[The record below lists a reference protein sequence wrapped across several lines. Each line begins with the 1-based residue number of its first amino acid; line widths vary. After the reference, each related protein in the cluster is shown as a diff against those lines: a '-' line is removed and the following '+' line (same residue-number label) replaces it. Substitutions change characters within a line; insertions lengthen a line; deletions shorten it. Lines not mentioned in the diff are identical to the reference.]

1 MDAGDA
7 APTRPA
13 LGLLLG
19 FEDTMAEFVEL
30 AREGEAAGMDS
41 MYTVEAGRS
50 AFVSAAAVI
59 AATERVTVGTYIA
72 NAYAREPWLT
82 AIAARDLDEMSGG
95 RFTLGLGTGN
105 RHFNEW
111 YMGVDDFRPLGKL
124 RDYIEIVRSAVAGR
138 AGEPVCY
145 EGEHHRI
152 RWRASWEPTRPSIPV
167 YLSASGPKMVRLAGQ
182 VADGVGVG
190 VMSSVEFMR
199 DIVRPAA
206 QQAAADAGRDSAS
219 VGFLMGSFLSVND
232 DEELARNAA
241 KATICGL
248 FHPVPHPYYDS
259 QLRQLGYA
267 DFADAATRLM
277 PEGQMREA
285 IGLVPDEVVDT
296 MTITGTPAQCA
307 SRIAD
312 YSGLTAE
319 IILFRVPQHTDRPGL
334 AGYESMFE
342 VISLAND

>member
-1 MDAGDA
+1 MS
-7 APTRPA
+7 RPA

-19 FEDTMAEFVEL
+19 FEESMADFVEL
-30 AREGEAAGMDS
+30 AREGEAAGMES

-105 RHFNEW
+105 RHFNDW

-124 RDYIEIVRSAVAGR
+124 RDYIEIVRNAVAGR
-138 AGEPVCY
+138 AGEPVRY
-145 EGEHHRI
+145 DGDHHRI
-152 RWRASWEPTRPSIPV
+152 RWRATWEPTRPSIPV
-167 YLSASGPKMVRLAGQ
+167 YLSASGPKMVKLAGA

-190 VMSSVEFMR
+190 VMSSVDFMR

-206 QQAAADAGRDSAS
+206 QEAASEAGRDPVS
-219 VGFLMGSFLSVND
+219 VGFLMGSFLSVNE

-259 QLRQLGYA
+259 QLRQLGFEE
-267 DFADAATRLM
+267 FADAASRLM
-277 PEGQMREA
+277 PEGQIREA

-307 SRIAD
+307 ARIAD
-312 YSGLTAE
+312 YSDLTSE
-319 IILFRVPQHTDRPGL
+319 IILFRVPQRTDPAGL
-334 AGYESMFE
+334 AGYESLFE
-342 VISLAND
+342 VIALAST

>member
-1 MDAGDA
+1 MS
-7 APTRPA
+7 RPA

-19 FEDTMAEFVEL
+19 FEDSMADFVEL
-30 AREGEAAGMDS
+30 ARQGEAAGMES

-72 NAYAREPWLT
+72 NVYAREPWLT

-111 YMGVDDFRPLGKL
+111 YMGIDDFRPLGKL
-124 RDYIEIVRSAVAGR
+124 RDYIQIVRSAVAGR
-138 AGEPVCY
+138 PGEPVRY
-145 EGEHHRI
+145 EGDHHRI
-152 RWRASWEPTRPSIPV
+152 RWRATWEPTRPSIPV
-167 YLSASGPKMVRLAGQ
+167 YLSASGPKMVRLAGE

-206 QQAAADAGRDSAS
+206 REAAGDAGRDPDSLA
-219 VGFLMGSFLSVND
+219 FPMGSFISINED
-232 DEELARNAA
+232 SELAR
-241 KATICGL
+241 KVTQATICGL

-259 QLRQLGYA
+259 QLRQLGF
-267 DFADAATRLM
+267 DEFADAAARLM
-277 PEGQMREA
+277 PEGQLREA
-285 IGLVPDEVVDT
+285 MDLVPDEVVDT
-296 MTITGTPAQCA
+296 MSITGTPAQCA
-307 SRIAD
+307 ARIAD
-312 YSGLTAE
+312 YNDQADE
-319 IILFRVPQHTDRPGL
+319 IILYRLPQRTDPSGL
-334 AGYESMFE
+334 AGYESLFE
-342 VISLAND
+342 VVSLASA

>member
-1 MDAGDA
+1 MS
-7 APTRPA
+7 RPG

-19 FEDTMAEFVEL
+19 FEDTMADFVEL
-30 AREGEAAGMDS
+30 AREGEGAGMES

-82 AIAARDLDEMSGG
+82 AIAARDLDELSGG

-138 AGEPVCY
+138 AGEPVRC
-145 EGEHHRI
+145 EGDHHRI
-152 RWRASWEPTRPSIPV
+152 RWRATWEPTRPSIPV
-167 YLSASGPKMVRLAGQ
+167 YLSASGPKMVRLAGE

-190 VMSSVEFMR
+190 VMSSAEFMR

-206 QQAAADAGRDSAS
+206 QTAATEAGRDSDS
-219 VGFLMGSFLSVND
+219 VGFLMGSFLSVNN
-232 DEELARNAA
+232 DEELARNAT
-241 KATICGL
+241 KTTICGL

-259 QLRQLGYA
+259 QLRQLGFA
-267 DFADAATRLM
+267 DFADAAARLM
-277 PEGQMREA
+277 PEGQIREA

-296 MTITGTPAQCA
+296 MTITGTPTQCA
-307 SRIAD
+307 DRIAD
-312 YSGLTAE
+312 YSGLTSE
-319 IILFRVPQHTDRPGL
+319 IILFRVAQRTDPPGL
-334 AGYESMFE
+334 AGYESLFE
-342 VISLAND
+342 VIVLAAS

>member
-1 MDAGDA
+1 MSK
-7 APTRPA
+7 PA

-19 FEDTMAEFVEL
+19 FEDSMADFVEL
-30 AREGEAAGMDS
+30 ARQGEAAGMDS

-59 AATERVTVGTYIA
+59 AATERVAVGTYIA

-82 AIAARDLDEMSGG
+82 AIAARDLDEMSEG

-111 YMGVDDFRPLGKL
+111 YMGIDDFRPLGKL
-124 RDYIEIVRSAVAGR
+124 RDYIGIVRSAVAGR
-138 AGEPVCY
+138 AGEPVRY

-152 RWRASWEPTRPSIPV
+152 RWRATWEPTRPSIPV
-167 YLSASGPKMVRLAGQ
+167 YLSASGPKMVRLAGE

-206 QQAAADAGRDSAS
+206 REAAGDAGRDPDELD
-219 VGFLMGSFLSVND
+219 FPMGSFISINED
-232 DEELARNAA
+232 PELAR
-241 KATICGL
+241 KVTQATICGL

-259 QLRQLGYA
+259 QLRQLGF
-267 DFADAATRLM
+267 DEFADAAAHLV
-277 PEGQMREA
+277 PQGQMREA
-285 IGLVPDEVVDT
+285 MDLVPDEVVDT
-296 MTITGTPAQCA
+296 MSITGTPAQCA
-307 SRIAD
+307 ARIAD
-312 YSGLTAE
+312 YDGLADE
-319 IILFRVPQHTDRPGL
+319 IILYRLPQRTDPPGL
-334 AGYESMFE
+334 AGYESLFE
-342 VISLAND
+342 VVSLASA

>member
-1 MDAGDA
+1 MS
-7 APTRPA
+7 RPA

-19 FEDTMAEFVEL
+19 FEDSMADFVEL
-30 AREGEAAGMDS
+30 ARQGEAAGMES

-72 NAYAREPWLT
+72 NVYAREPWLT

-111 YMGVDDFRPLGKL
+111 YMGIDDFRPLGKL
-124 RDYIEIVRSAVAGR
+124 RDYIQIVRSAVAGR
-138 AGEPVCY
+138 AGEPVRY
-145 EGEHHRI
+145 EGDHHRI
-152 RWRASWEPTRPSIPV
+152 RWRATWEPTRPSIPV
-167 YLSASGPKMVRLAGQ
+167 YLSASGPKMVRLAGE

-206 QQAAADAGRDSAS
+206 REAAGDAGRDPDSLA
-219 VGFLMGSFLSVND
+219 FPMGSFISINED
-232 DEELARNAA
+232 SELAR
-241 KATICGL
+241 KVTQATICGL

-259 QLRQLGYA
+259 QLRQLGF
-267 DFADAATRLM
+267 DEFADAAARLM
-277 PEGQMREA
+277 PEGQLREA
-285 IGLVPDEVVDT
+285 MDLVPDEVVDT
-296 MTITGTPAQCA
+296 MSITGTPAQCA
-307 SRIAD
+307 ARIAD
-312 YSGLTAE
+312 YNDQADE
-319 IILFRVPQHTDRPGL
+319 IILYRLPQRTDPSGL
-334 AGYESMFE
+334 AGYESLFE
-342 VISLAND
+342 VVSLASA

>member
-1 MDAGDA
+1 MA
-7 APTRPA
+7 RPG

-19 FEDTMAEFVEL
+19 FEDTMADFVEL
-30 AREGEAAGMDS
+30 AREGEAAGMES

-124 RDYIEIVRSAVAGR
+124 RDYIEIVHSAVAGR
-138 AGEPVCY
+138 AGEPVRY
-145 EGEHHRI
+145 EGDHHRI

-167 YLSASGPKMVRLAGQ
+167 YLSASGPKMVRLAGE

-190 VMSSVEFMR
+190 VMSSAEFMR
-199 DIVRPAA
+199 NIVRPAA
-206 QQAAADAGRDSAS
+206 QQAAGEAGRDPAG
-219 VGFLMGSFLSVND
+219 VGFLMGSFLSVNE

-259 QLRQLGYA
+259 QLRQLGF
-267 DFADAATRLM
+267 DEFADAASRLM
-277 PEGQMREA
+277 PQGQIREA
-285 IGLVPDEVVDT
+285 IDLVPDEVVDT

-307 SRIAD
+307 DRISD
-312 YSGLTAE
+312 YSDLTAE
-319 IILFRVPQHTDRPGL
+319 IILFRVPQRTDSPGL
-334 AGYESMFE
+334 AGYESLFE
-342 VISLAND
+342 VVALAAA

>member
-1 MDAGDA
+1 MS
-7 APTRPA
+7 RPA

-19 FEDTMAEFVEL
+19 FEDSMAEFVEL
-30 AREGEAAGMDS
+30 AREGEAAGMES

-59 AATERVTVGTYIA
+59 AATERVAVGTYIA

-105 RHFNEW
+105 RHFNDW
-111 YMGVDDFRPLGKL
+111 YMGIDDFRPLGKL
-124 RDYIEIVRSAVAGR
+124 RDYIQIVRSAVAGR
-138 AGEPVCY
+138 AGAPVRY
-145 EGEHHRI
+145 EGDQHRI
-152 RWRASWEPTRPSIPV
+152 RWRASWEPTRASIPV
-167 YLSASGPKMVRLAGQ
+167 YLSASGPKMVRLAGE

-190 VMSSVEFMR
+190 VMASAEFMR

-206 QQAAADAGRDSAS
+206 QQAAGEAGRDPDS

-259 QLRQLGYA
+259 QLRQLGF
-267 DFADAATRLM
+267 DEFADAATRLM
-277 PEGQMREA
+277 PQGQIREA

-307 SRIAD
+307 ERISD

-319 IILFRVPQHTDRPGL
+319 IILFRVPQRTDSSGL
-334 AGYESMFE
+334 AGYESLFE
-342 VISLAND
+342 VVSLAGT

>member
-1 MDAGDA
+1 MSN
-7 APTRPA
+7 PA

-19 FEDTMAEFVEL
+19 VEDSMADFVEL
-30 AREGEAAGMDS
+30 ASEGEAAGMES

-111 YMGVDDFRPLGKL
+111 YMGVDDYRPLGKL
-124 RDYIEIVRSAVAGR
+124 RDYIQIVRSAVAGR
-138 AGEPVCY
+138 AGEPVRY

-152 RWRASWEPTRPSIPV
+152 RWRASWEPTRPSLPV
-167 YLSASGPKMVRLAGQ
+167 YLSASGPKMVRLAGE

-190 VMSSVEFMR
+190 VMASAGFMR

-206 QQAAADAGRDSAS
+206 QEAASEAGRGPDSVS
-219 VGFLMGSFLSVND
+219 FLMGSFLSVNE

-259 QLRQLGYA
+259 QLRQLGFD
-267 DFADAATRLM
+267 DFADAASRLM
-277 PEGQMREA
+277 PAGQIREA

-296 MTITGTPAQCA
+296 MTITGTPIQCA
-307 SRIAD
+307 DRVAD

-319 IILFRVPQHTDRPGL
+319 IILFRVPQRTDAPGL
-334 AGYESMFE
+334 AGYESLFE
-342 VISLAND
+342 VVSLAGA

>member
-1 MDAGDA
+1 MSK
-7 APTRPA
+7 PA

-19 FEDTMAEFVEL
+19 FEDSMADFVEL

-111 YMGVDDFRPLGKL
+111 YMGIDEFRPLGKL

-138 AGEPVCY
+138 AGEPVRY
-145 EGEHHRI
+145 EGDHHRI
-152 RWRASWEPTRPSIPV
+152 RWRATWEPTRPSIPV
-167 YLSASGPKMVRLAGQ
+167 YLSASGPKMVRLAGE
-182 VADGVGVG
+182 VADGVCVG
-190 VMSSVEFMR
+190 VRSSVEFMR
-199 DIVRPAA
+199 PR
-206 QQAAADAGRDSAS
+206 
-219 VGFLMGSFLSVND
+219 
-232 DEELARNAA
+232 
-241 KATICGL
+241 
-248 FHPVPHPYYDS
+248 PYYDS
-259 QLRQLGYA
+259 QLRQLGF
-267 DFADAATRLM
+267 DEFADAATRLM
-277 PEGQMREA
+277 PQGQVREA
-285 IGLVPDEVVDT
+285 MDLVPDEVVDS
-296 MTITGTPAQCA
+296 MSITGTPAQCA
-307 SRIAD
+307 ARIAD
-312 YSGLTAE
+312 YSGLTSE
-319 IILFRVPQHTDRPGL
+319 IILFRVPQRTDAPGL

-342 VISLAND
+342 AVSLASV